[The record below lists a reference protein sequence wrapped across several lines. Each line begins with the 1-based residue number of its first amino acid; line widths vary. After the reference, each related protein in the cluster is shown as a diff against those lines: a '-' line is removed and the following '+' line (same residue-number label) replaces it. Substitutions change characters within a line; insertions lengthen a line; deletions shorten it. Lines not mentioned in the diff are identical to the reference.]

1 MPTVLIVDDTAVDRR
16 LAGGLLENAPNV
28 EVCYANDGREALT
41 RIGSELPDLVLT
53 DLQMPEVDGLE
64 LVNEIQDKYPDL
76 PVVLMTAHGSENI
89 AAQAL
94 ASGAASFVPKNDL
107 AESLVETVMH
117 ILALSQSDYRYKKL
131 VSCTTKT
138 DFEFSLENDGSIIE
152 PLIDMIQQVIMS
164 QEVLSHRCQVQ
175 VGVALEHA
183 LTNAMFRGNLEINRV
198 EYPVLPK
205 ELIAQRNQES
215 PFQDRRVYFRA
226 LVTPEKVS
234 FTVRDQGLGFDPALI
249 PEVCDP
255 ESFKDG
261 IGRGLVLIKAFMDE
275 VEFADEGRT
284 VEMTK
289 LRSSAPSQP
298 R

>member
-28 EVCYANDGREALT
+28 EVCYANDGQEALT
-41 RIGSELPDLVLT
+41 RIGSDLPDLVLT
-53 DLQMPEVDGLE
+53 DLQMPGVDGLQ
-64 LVNEIQDKYPDL
+64 LVNEIYEKYPDL

-117 ILALSQSDYRYKKL
+117 ILMLSQSDYRYKKL
-131 VSCTTKT
+131 VSCATKT
-138 DFEFSLENDGSIIE
+138 DFEFSLENDGEIIE

-164 QEVLSHRCQVQ
+164 QEVLTPRCQVQ

-183 LTNAMFRGNLEINRV
+183 LTNAMFRGNLGIKREDH
-198 EYPVLPK
+198 PVNPF
-205 ELIAQRNQES
+205 ELITARNKEA
-215 PFQDRRVYFRA
+215 PYKDRRVYFRA
-226 LVTPEKVS
+226 LVTPEQVT
-234 FTVRDQGLGFDPALI
+234 FTVKDQGEGFDTSLI
-249 PEVCDP
+249 PEASDP
-255 ESFKDG
+255 DSFRDG

-275 VEFADEGRT
+275 VKFEDSGRT
-284 VEMTK
+284 LEMTK
-289 LRSSAPSQP
+289 FKSAVPANP